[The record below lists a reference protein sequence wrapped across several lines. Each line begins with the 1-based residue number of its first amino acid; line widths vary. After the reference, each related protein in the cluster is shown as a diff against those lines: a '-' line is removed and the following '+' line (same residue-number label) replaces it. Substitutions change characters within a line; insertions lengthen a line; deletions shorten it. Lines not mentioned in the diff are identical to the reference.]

1 MDDNSKNNKSTGEE
15 VVHTFGQQNTKDYMP
30 GGKRLYNMDSK
41 TPDGKKNEKSVEN
54 KLDSMLSNRKL
65 PLSSKPG
72 YQSMKNGMNNSQ
84 KNNELQNVQQKRMM
98 NRQHIQSQ
106 SSESTQAKE
115 QREIEEDKNNH
126 PISNL
131 NNSAG
136 PKPDKEER
144 QRSNDRSS
152 NLNFFSGASG
162 LIAKGLNGFLRSLGI
177 NANIKPW
184 QVTLGLV
191 VACVFLFFVI
201 ILLIV
206 AAFLQPFIIVGEILG
221 IGNDN
226 AQGSNTSEES
236 MTIGDVGQSLWNFVT
251 GNGWY
256 NDEDSFYQ
264 KLEDIEEEYNNKGVQ
279 LDMPLIVSIS
289 FYASPGISDVEC
301 DLNDE
306 DCIVPESSDYDFKDM
321 RDDLDEIAENM
332 VNSSSGVYTAKSED
346 EIKEWLRTSDFI
358 ANKFEDLGYK
368 VPADENKWAATK
380 EEFISDCWG
389 RRKLYL
395 TLFGHDENN
404 TNNMCIN
411 NVQIDESQRL
421 KIRLTTYVWTPN
433 GSDKSLGGTLG
444 LVQPYVDDGT
454 IYFDQNGYAI
464 WKGGTISKTTKK
476 VYGETGIDY
485 AIVATAT
492 RMLIGQYGYTENELI
507 NYFNYNDA
515 FTLQITTDGGSNYQ
529 TYNAIVLDSCG
540 ACMDWSVTSNG
551 RYAPKNLS
559 NPQKQLQYC
568 KDTNNMKIDLFTNYR
583 NVKKP
588 ADTAYY
594 IGGLNGANCV
604 TGNFEEWKQ
613 IDPKWKDITIGNSST
628 TMAQAGCLITS
639 VSMQLMRSGVK
650 LNIDNFDPGKAA
662 KAFDFQG
669 ANLVW
674 SSVSNVAP
682 NFKFVKKVSLKGK
695 SKEEKIKI
703 TSDLI
708 NQGYY
713 VVANVKNGGHWV
725 AVTGVG
731 NNTIY
736 MSDPGSYNAG
746 NDLFARYPE
755 GNSSKQLIQLAYFQ
769 VK

>member
-41 TPDGKKNEKSVEN
+41 TPDGQKNEKSVEN

-65 PLSSKPG
+65 SLSSKPG